1 MKLDH
6 DNVIINLINKKWK
19 KFVKMS
25 NHDLKKK
32 KDIEKLN
39 NFRVPFHNF

>member
-1 MKLDH
+1 MEQICK
-6 DNVIINLINKKWK
+6 NEQSW
-19 KFVKMS
+19 F
-25 NHDLKKK
+25 KKK